1 MDATINTNRR
11 TNPLKFALWCGMA
24 SIIMMFGAFTS
35 AYIVREASGNWLEFN
50 IPQQFYIST
59 IVILLSSLAAHF
71 AYKSFVNGNAQMY
84 RSLLIVA
91 LVLGIAFL
99 VFQVIGW
106 YALSDKGVYL
116 NGNPSGSFFY
126 LISGVHAAHVIGGI
140 AALFVG
146 VMQSFTQSYFVN
158 EKRKLR
164 FQLMNTYWH
173 FVDILWIY
181 LFIFFLLK
189 S

>member
-1 MDATINTNRR
+1 MDTTYNTTSK
-11 TNPLKFALWCGMA
+11 TNPLKFALWSGMA

-35 AYIVREASGNWLEFN
+35 AYIVREASGNWLEFS

-59 IVILLSSLAAHF
+59 LVIILSSLCAHF
-71 AYKSFVNGNAQMY
+71 AYTSFLKGNAQMY
-84 RSLLIVA
+84 RTLLVLA
-91 LVLGIAFL
+91 LVLGIVFL

-106 YALSDKGVYL
+106 YALSDKGIYL

-146 VMQSFTQSYFVN
+146 VMQSFAQPHFVS

-164 FQLMNTYWH
+164 FQLMNSYWH